1 MGERL
6 RGEVLH
12 VVAPTELDDY
22 DLDDDVR
29 ALAESRYLLV
39 CWKGGSP
46 SIFQRLKLI
55 LARSTL
61 EPVTLVADDAVEEGE
76 IITATV
82 EETDTTGVYDV
93 LEIETERDS

>member
-12 VVAPTELDDY
+12 VVGPTELDDY
-22 DLDDDVR
+22 DLDDEVR
-29 ALAESRYLLV
+29 TLAESRYLLV

-46 SIFQRLKLI
+46 SIVQRLKLI

-61 EPVTLVADDAVEEGE
+61 EPVTLIADDAVAEGE

-82 EETDTTGVYDV
+82 QETDTAGVYDV
-93 LEIETERDS
+93 TEVESDD

>member
-12 VVAPTELDDY
+12 VVGPTELDDY
-22 DLDDDVR
+22 DLDDEVR
-29 ALAESRYLLV
+29 ELAESRYLLV

-46 SIFQRLKLI
+46 SILQRLKLI

-61 EPVTLVADDAVEEGE
+61 EPVTLVADDAVAEGE
-76 IITATV
+76 IVTATV
-82 EETDTTGVYDV
+82 AETDTAGVYDAV
-93 LEIETERDS
+93 EIETE

>member
-1 MGERL
+1 MPEQL

-12 VVAPTELDDY
+12 VVAPSELDEY
-22 DLDDDVR
+22 DLDDAVR
-29 ALAESRYLLV
+29 DLADSRYLLV

-61 EPVTLVADDAVEEGE
+61 EPVTLVTDDAVPEGDVV
-76 IITATV
+76 TATV
-82 EETDTTGVYDV
+82 EETDTAGVYDV
-93 LEIETERDS
+93 LELD

>member
-29 ALAESRYLLV
+29 NIAESRYLLV

-61 EPVTLVADDAVEEGE
+61 EPVTLVTDDAVEEGQ

-82 EETDTTGVYDV
+82 EETDTAGVYDV
-93 LEIETERDS
+93 IEVEDD

>member
-12 VVAPTELDDY
+12 VVGPTELDDY
-22 DLDDDVR
+22 DLDDEVR
-29 ALAESRYLLV
+29 DLAESRYLLV

-61 EPVTLVADDAVEEGE
+61 EPVTLVTDDAVAEGE

-82 EETDTTGVYDV
+82 EETATAGVYDV
-93 LEIETERDS
+93 TEIESEES

>member
-1 MGERL
+1 MTERL

-12 VVAPTELDDY
+12 VVTPSELDEY

-29 ALAESRYLLV
+29 ELAERRHLLI

-46 SIFQRLKLI
+46 SWFQRVKLV

-61 EPVTLVADDAVEEGE
+61 EPVTLVADRAVEEGE
-76 IITATV
+76 IVTATV
-82 EETDTTGVYDV
+82 EETDTAGVYDV
-93 LEIETERDS
+93 LDIE

>member
-1 MGERL
+1 MSERL

-12 VVAPTELDDY
+12 VVGPSELDDY

-29 ALAESRYLLV
+29 DLAESRHLLV

-61 EPVTLVADDAVEEGE
+61 EPVTLISDDAVAEGE
-76 IITATV
+76 IVTATV
-82 EETDTTGVYDV
+82 TETDTAGVYDV
-93 LEIETERDS
+93 IALETEQS

>member
-6 RGEVLH
+6 QGEVLH
-12 VVAPTELDDY
+12 VVGPADLDEY

-29 ALAESRYLLV
+29 DLAESRHLLI
-39 CWKGGSP
+39 CWRGGSP

-61 EPVTLVADDAVEEGE
+61 EPVTLIADDAIAEGE
-76 IITATV
+76 IIDATV
-82 EETDTTGVYDV
+82 AETDTAGVYDV
-93 LEIETERDS
+93 LEIEIEES

>member
-12 VVAPTELDDY
+12 VVAPTELDEY
-22 DLDDDVR
+22 DLDTDVR
-29 ALAESRYLLV
+29 NLAESRYLLV

-61 EPVTLVADDAVEEGE
+61 EPVTLIADDDAAEGD
-76 IITATV
+76 IVTATV
-82 EETDTTGVYDV
+82 EETDTAGVYDV
-93 LEIETERDS
+93 IEVETE